1 MKDDWSRLAD
11 HVITG
16 RVRKGFGDRRAFAAY
31 LQEIGHPVTERTL
44 GNLEAGKSVSMSTV
58 AAIEI
63 GLGWSPGS
71 GRATLQGGEP
81 TKDRADAGHAEDTVA
96 VDRRPEIPPYVTR
109 ENTEDWEWEIWDQLF
124 LLPPRDKEVVIEFV
138 KGLHRRAAQA
148 TEDVG
153 QAPNVT
159 QRTG

>member
-16 RVRKGFGDRRAFAAY
+16 RVRKGFGDRRAFAAH

-81 TKDRADAGHAEDTVA
+81 TKELADAGHAEDTRA

-109 ENTEDWEWEIWDQLF
+109 EATEDWEWEIWEK
-124 LLPPRDKEVVIEFV
+124 LLLLTPEDKELVIEV
-138 KGLHRRAAQA
+138 IKGVHRRARAA
-148 TEDVG
+148 EDTAPG
-153 QAPNVT
+153 QDARR
-159 QRTG
+159 RTG